1 MLFVGIITKYFK
13 TRYVMQTNDLKDI
26 VNEMYE
32 NLIQRIDTN
41 ESSTK
46 EQIINYLRDSI
57 DIISN
62 INDND
67 MSSIEHAKASF
78 NSKYQ
83 DILSQSLSSYEST
96 NNKFKELSQLQ
107 EQTIDEYSNNCID
120 ILSLTNKFDEIQSH
134 MTKEIEKANKIILN
148 LTEKVKILEKASN
161 LDALTKVFNR
171 RALNSY
177 LGDICSN
184 KNINYN
190 IHALMLDID
199 DFKIINDKYGHITG
213 DKILIF
219 ISNILRKT
227 LRDGDK
233 IFRYGGEE
241 FTIILNR
248 NNDEECELI
257 ANRILKLISSNNL
270 VYMGQKI
277 SVTVSIGHT
286 RLIENDIP
294 DTLLAR
300 ADKALYISKHNGKNK
315 VSRVME

>member
-1 MLFVGIITKYFK
+1 
-13 TRYVMQTNDLKDI
+13 MQKNDLK
-26 VNEMYE
+26 
-32 NLIQRIDTN
+32 NLIKDICESLLERIDSN

-46 EQIINYLRDSI
+46 EQIINYLRDSV
-57 DIISN
+57 DTISN
-62 INDND
+62 INDED
-67 MSSIEHAKASF
+67 ISSIEHAKASF
-78 NSKYQ
+78 NNKYK
-83 DILSQSLSSYEST
+83 DILNQSLSSYEFS
-96 NNKFKELSQLQ
+96 NNKFRELTQLQ
-107 EQTIDEYSNNCID
+107 EQTIGEYSNNCID
-120 ILSLTNKFDEIQSH
+120 IPTLTSKFDEIQSH
-134 MTKEIEKANKIILN
+134 MTKEVEKANKIILN
-148 LTEKVKILEKASN
+148 LTAKVKILEEVSN

-171 RALNSY
+171 RALNTY
-177 LGDICSN
+177 LSDVCSN
-184 KNINYN
+184 KDINYN

-248 NNDEECELI
+248 NNDEECSLI

-270 VYMGQKI
+270 IYMGQKI
-277 SVTVSIGHT
+277 SVTASIGYT
-286 RLIENDIP
+286 KLIKNDIP

-300 ADKALYISKHNGKNK
+300 ADKALYLSKHNGKNK
-315 VSRVME
+315 VSGVME